1 MWCTDRVS
9 PATTAASYP
18 KLSGKGL
25 STALEKLSE
34 SRGARCFQAYYTL
47 RFVSWKQNLPRD
59 FSGRPVVKTVLSL
72 QGVWVKPCW
81 GTKTTQAVW
90 CDQNTNNQQQTS
102 LKRGRDEHVLSIF
115 GLTIPGAE
123 PGAKWTLSPHLVG

>member
-59 FSGRPVVKTVLSL
+59 FSGRPVVKTPLFY
-72 QGVWVKPCW
+72 CRR
-81 GTKTTQAVW
+81 GT
-90 CDQNTNNQQQTS
+90 
-102 LKRGRDEHVLSIF
+102 
-115 GLTIPGAE
+115 GLIPGWGMIPQA
-123 PGAKWTLSPHLVG
+123 ALVWPKKKKKSGTGMRMDHGRNIY

>member
-1 MWCTDRVS
+1 MWRTDRVS
-9 PATTAASYP
+9 PATTAALYP

-34 SRGARCFQAYYTL
+34 SRGARGFQAYYTL

-72 QGVWVKPCW
+72 QRVWVQSLLRELRPHKLC
-81 GTKTTQAVW
+81 GATKTQTH
-90 CDQNTNNQQQTS
+90 NNNNNNKNLS
-102 LKRGRDEHVLSIF
+102 KKRKG
-115 GLTIPGAE
+115 
-123 PGAKWTLSPHLVG
+123 